1 LWKIIG
7 FQSLQQSPPLPQ
19 TDVLRNILRPYR
31 RSFEG
36 GLKKIPPYGEFWG
49 ALFGWLT
56 RRSRRSFGRDSTM
69 VRGWR
74 GTLLLSQYSGIDMCV
89 LEKNAKSLLRLRT
102 VCCFFWDMNHK
113 WMVVFFSKRQKCE
126 RKRQTD
132 LTEMSSAGKKCC
144 FVEVFQLFVASYR
157 KKSSVDWEVFV
168 STKKSLIFESETSSF
183 FSSTFFSTETEA
195 KPNVTHANLESQ
207 RNNCFCFLF
216 FPLRSRKNLFLL

>member
-1 LWKIIG
+1 MLLKASKSILNILSST
-7 FQSLQQSPPLPQ
+7 FVKNNRFPKLTAKSPR

-102 VCCFFWDMNHK
+102 VCCFF
-113 WMVVFFSKRQKCE
+113 
-126 RKRQTD
+126 
-132 LTEMSSAGKKCC
+132 
-144 FVEVFQLFVASYR
+144 
-157 KKSSVDWEVFV
+157 
-168 STKKSLIFESETSSF
+168 
-183 FSSTFFSTETEA
+183 
-195 KPNVTHANLESQ
+195 
-207 RNNCFCFLF
+207 
-216 FPLRSRKNLFLL
+216 